1 MVVFPTFKSPSLNI
15 RSFLGLGLGA
25 KKFNFPEYK
34 ELVKSWIFL
43 SFELRKLL
51 PEIQEKY

>member
-1 MVVFPTFKSPSLNI
+1 MVVFPAFKSPSLNI
-15 RSFLGLGLGA
+15 RNFLGLGLGA